1 MTGDL
6 RGINAALEGDDVPQP
21 LRVHVFSD
29 GCVNVAG
36 ELQML
41 VSGPGALASLARRL
55 IASGFNPDEQELD
68 IHRNGG
74 EFIERVLLRDALL
87 ENTCED

>member
-1 MTGDL
+1 M
-6 RGINAALEGDDVPQP
+6 NAALEGDDAPQP

-41 VSGPGALASLARRL
+41 VSGPDALACLARRL
-55 IASGFNPDEQELD
+55 IAAGFNPHEQELD
-68 IHRNGG
+68 IHSGG
-74 EFIERVLLRDALL
+74 EFIERKLLRDLAR
-87 ENTCED
+87 EEP

>member
-1 MTGDL
+1 MAGTAPPSGN
-6 RGINAALEGDDVPQP
+6 GVNAALEGDDVPQP

-55 IASGFNPDEQELD
+55 IASGLNPDEQELD
-68 IHRNGG
+68 IHSGG
-74 EFIERVLLRDALL
+74 EFIERRLLRDLAQGKS
-87 ENTCED
+87 